1 MVPVFAQ
8 NLTNLKKKN
17 SPIINKRF
25 WFFFLH
31 SIHSVRKIIQKF
43 FDTLRQLHFFFRFF
57 RALRIASPKSSAFRQ
72 QCAKFILKVL
82 RRLKWLADYFNQ
94 CKKLTFFV
102 EELEELKHWFY
113 YQLHDVEKLEPLT
126 RKVDLCIFCTCCT
139 RQKKMA
145 NLRYLLQL
153 DFSIQK
159 IKLSFSEPKSI

>member
-1 MVPVFAQ
+1 MLVVTFASIWG
-8 NLTNLKKKN
+8 KKSWGLLN
-17 SPIINKRF
+17 F
-25 WFFFLH
+25 E
-31 SIHSVRKIIQKF
+31 
-43 FDTLRQLHFFFRFF
+43 RQLQIFVYFLEF
-57 RALRIASPKSSAFRQ
+57 RALCIALASPKSSAFRQ

-139 RQKKMA
+139 RQK
-145 NLRYLLQL
+145 RWQ
-153 DFSIQK
+153 I
-159 IKLSFSEPKSI
+159 